1 MAGAIRNQIKY
12 SSNWGGDDP
21 VWYGLTEGRGNCYVH
36 ALIMQKALNKA
47 GYSNQLIH
55 RADNGHYWNL
65 VNVGGAWRHIDATP
79 SPRHTLGLLTDD
91 QKWNDAGLDGV
102 GWDKSKWP
110 AAE

>member
-1 MAGAIRNQIKY
+1 MGIKCTGMDQLL
-12 SSNWGGDDP
+12 NKFQE
-21 VWYGLTEGRGNCYVH
+21 LEKKAQRGI
-36 ALIMQKALNKA
+36 ADKALNKA